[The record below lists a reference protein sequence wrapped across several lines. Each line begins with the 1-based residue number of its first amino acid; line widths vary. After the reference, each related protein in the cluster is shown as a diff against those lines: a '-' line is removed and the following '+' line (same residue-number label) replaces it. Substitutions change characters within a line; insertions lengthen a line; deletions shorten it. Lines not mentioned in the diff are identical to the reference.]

1 MHQVQNKILI
11 VTVAISAI
19 GLTACGQRV
28 KPGYV
33 GIPVS
38 QYGSNAGV
46 QTQVLGVGSY
56 YEPWG
61 TTIYEYPVFTNT
73 YTYTKNEKEGSG
85 ANEEFQ
91 FQDKTGLALESDIG
105 VSYSA
110 DPSRVAILF
119 QKYRVDTDQIVSGPL
134 RNEIR
139 DALIKRASGLNID
152 EINGPGRAQ
161 LLANVQSDVQAYFAP
176 VGLRV
181 ERLFWAGNVRMPANV
196 LEQINARIAN
206 EQHALAAQAQVATVK
221 AEADQTV
228 AEAQG
233 KAQALD
239 AEGAA
244 IRANPEVLRI
254 RAIEKWDGK
263 LPQVTSG
270 ATPFIDIN
278 K

>member
-1 MHQVQNKILI
+1 MHQVRNKILVLG
-11 VTVAISAI
+11 VTVSALA
-19 GLTACGQRV
+19 LTACGQRV

-73 YTYTKNEKEGSG
+73 YTYTKNEKEGAG
-85 ANEEFQ
+85 VNEEFQ

-110 DPSRVAILF
+110 DPSKVAILF

-139 DALIKRASGLNID
+139 DALIKRASHLNID

-161 LLANVQSDVQAYFAP
+161 LLSNVQSDVQAYFAP

-181 ERLFWAGNVRMPANV
+181 ERLFWAGNVRMPSNV
-196 LEQINARIAN
+196 LAQINGRIAN
-206 EQHALAAQAQVATVK
+206 EQQALAEQAQVATK
-221 AEADQTV
+221 QAQAQQLEAEAT
-228 AEAQG
+228 G
-233 KAQALD
+233 KAKALQI
-239 AEGAA
+239 EGEA
-244 IRANPEVLRI
+244 IRANPQVLQG

-270 ATPFIDIN
+270 AVPFIN
-278 K
+278 LKE